1 MRSTWASIWLV
12 LSTSVRVSPRQSA
25 VCLLETLSNL
35 VSMLQPLFVVWLV
48 TGAIQHDRGL
58 LVRAVVAFVASLS
71 VVLALMILGNNA
83 RVGQYER
90 VGFWF
95 DTEVARLTSS
105 ITTLD
110 HLQTPEYLD
119 RAQLLRDHQGLLG
132 FSFNSVLNALRM
144 GITAGGTLVLAL
156 TADPRMLLV
165 IVAGV
170 PAVLS
175 TRWTTR
181 WQTEMDDA
189 SGEPSRRAKHFL
201 DLATAPTPGAEVRVF
216 GLQTWLRD
224 STGVATRRW
233 LDLRVTLARRSAMV
247 ETAGTVFFFAVAS
260 LVLIW
265 LLRDLIAGQVRVE
278 DFVLA
283 ATLVTRLQD
292 TTDVMQW
299 AVRLLVRVSKDG
311 SRFLWVRDF
320 SAADVAR
327 HTGTRT
333 PPARLERGI
342 STSHLSYTFPGADR
356 PSLTDV
362 DLELPAGSVVA
373 VVGENGAGK
382 STLVGLLTGMLRPT
396 DGQVL
401 VDGTDLRE
409 LDHEQWRQRMSGA
422 FQDYARLELA
432 AQESIGVGDLAAVGS
447 APAVQEA
454 LWRASATDLLK
465 ALPQGLDT
473 QLGTSWPDGV
483 ELSGGQWQR
492 IAIARGMMRDT
503 PLLLVLDEPTAAL
516 DAGTENALF
525 ERYADAAR
533 VAGGRGGVTLLVTH
547 RFSTVAS
554 ADLVVVLEGGRV
566 TEVGTHAELYANR
579 GHYAE
584 LYELQARGY
593 R

>member
-1 MRSTWASIWLV
+1 MIDMLKSVWLV
-12 LSTSVRVSPRQSA
+12 VSTSVRVSPKQSA
-25 VCLLETLSNL
+25 VCLLETFSNFL
-35 VSMLQPLFVVWLV
+35 MMLQPLFITWLV
-48 TGAIQHDRGL
+48 TGAIEHDRGL
-58 LVRAVVAFVASLS
+58 VIRSVAAFVLSLS
-71 VVLALMILGNNA
+71 VVLFMMIVGNNA
-83 RVGQYER
+83 RIGQYER

-95 DTEVARLTSS
+95 DTEVSRLTSS

-119 RAQLLRDHQGLLG
+119 KAQTLRDHQGLLG
-132 FSFNSVLNALRM
+132 FAFNSVLNTLRM
-144 GITAGGTLVLAL
+144 TVTAGGTLILAL

-165 IVAGV
+165 IIAGI

-175 TRWTTR
+175 TRWTTK
-181 WQTEMDDA
+181 WQSATDEA
-189 SGEPSRRAKHFL
+189 SGEPSRRTKHLL
-201 DLATAPTPGAEVRVF
+201 DLSSTATPGAEVRVF

-224 STGVATRRW
+224 ATGAATRQW
-233 LDLRVTLARRSAMV
+233 LDLRVVLAKKSTLV
-247 ETAGTVFFFAVAS
+247 ETACTVFFFGVAS

-265 LLRDLIAGQVRVE
+265 ILRDTIDGNVPVA

-292 TTDVMQW
+292 ITNVMQW
-299 AVRLLVRVSKDG
+299 AVRMLVRVSKDG
-311 SRFLWVRDF
+311 SRFIWLRDY
-320 SAADVAR
+320 SNDEVSR
-327 HTGTRT
+327 HAGSLT
-333 PPARLERGI
+333 PPARLGRGI
-342 STSHLSYTFPGADR
+342 STLNLGYSYPGAEK
-356 PSLTDV
+356 PTLSDV
-362 DLELPAGSVVA
+362 SLELPAGSVVA

-396 DGQVL
+396 EGQVL
-401 VDGTDLRE
+401 VDGVDMRE
-409 LDHEQWRQRMSGA
+409 FDHDQWRARMSGA
-422 FQDYARLELA
+422 FQDYAKLEFR
-432 AQESIGVGDLAAVGS
+432 AQESIGVGDLPDVSSDSAVN
-447 APAVQEA
+447 EA
-454 LWRASATDLLK
+454 LWEASATDLLR

-473 QLGTSWPDGV
+473 QLGTTWPGGV

-516 DAGTENALF
+516 DAGTEHALF

-533 VAGGRGGVTLLVTH
+533 KTGGRGGVTLLVTH

-554 ADLVVVLEGGRV
+554 ADLVVVLENGRV
-566 TEVGTHAELYANR
+566 AEIGTHAELYASG
-579 GHYAE
+579 GHYSE